1 MLLYHSDKLVPIG
14 YTDSD
19 FQSDM
24 DSRKSTS
31 GNVFTLGGGDIVW
44 RSIKQT
50 CVVDSTM
57 EAEYVAAS
65 EAAKEVVW
73 LRNILKDLAV
83 VPAIEMPLTMF
94 CDNSG
99 AVANSKE
106 PRSHK
111 KEKHIE

>member
-1 MLLYHSDKLVPIG
+1 MLVYHSDELGPIG

-31 GNVFTLGGGDIVW
+31 RNVFTLRDGAIVW

-50 CVVDSTM
+50 RVVDSTM

-65 EAAKEVVW
+65 
-73 LRNILKDLAV
+73 
-83 VPAIEMPLTMF
+83 
-94 CDNSG
+94 
-99 AVANSKE
+99 
-106 PRSHK
+106 
-111 KEKHIE
+111 